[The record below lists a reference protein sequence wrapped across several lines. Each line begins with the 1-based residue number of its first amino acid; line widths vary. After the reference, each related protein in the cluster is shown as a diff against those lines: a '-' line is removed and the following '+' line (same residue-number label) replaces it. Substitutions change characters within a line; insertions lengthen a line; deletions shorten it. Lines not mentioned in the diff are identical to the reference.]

1 MGFFK
6 AGVAGLLAYLGIVVA
21 LILTPVLF
29 LLMAGVGV
37 CILGAAFFFL
47 LWMTISHQPSTLHA
61 ALYLLVW
68 GAPPFVLAGIAG
80 HFQGQLK
87 ARRAMRRAALAQLR
101 S

>member
-1 MGFFK
+1 MGFLK
-6 AGVAGLLAYLGIVVA
+6 AGAAGLLAYLGIVVA
-21 LILTPVLF
+21 LLLTPVLF
-29 LLMAGVGV
+29 LLMAAVGI

-47 LWMTISHQPSTLHA
+47 LWMTFSHQPSTLHA
-61 ALYLLVW
+61 ALYLLLW

-87 ARRAMRRAALAQLR
+87 ARHAMRRAALAQLR

>member
-6 AGVAGLLAYLGIVVA
+6 AAAAGLLVYLGIFVA

-29 LLMAGVGV
+29 LLMAGVGI

-47 LWMTISHQPSTLHA
+47 LWMTFSHHPSTLHA
-61 ALYLLVW
+61 ALYLLLW

-87 ARRAMRRAALAQLR
+87 ARRAMG

>member
-6 AGVAGLLAYLGIVVA
+6 GAAAGLLAYLGMFVA
-21 LILTPVLF
+21 LILTPILF
-29 LLMAGVGV
+29 LLMAGVGI

-47 LWMTISHQPSTLHA
+47 LWMTLSHQPSTLHA
-61 ALYLLVW
+61 ALYLLLW
-68 GAPPFVLAGIAG
+68 GAPPCVLAGIAG

>member
-6 AGVAGLLAYLGIVVA
+6 GAAAGLLAYLGMFVA
-21 LILTPVLF
+21 LILTPILF
-29 LLMAGVGV
+29 LLMAGVGI

-61 ALYLLVW
+61 ALYLLLW

-80 HFQGQLK
+80 HFKSQLK
-87 ARRAMRRAALAQLR
+87 AWHAMG